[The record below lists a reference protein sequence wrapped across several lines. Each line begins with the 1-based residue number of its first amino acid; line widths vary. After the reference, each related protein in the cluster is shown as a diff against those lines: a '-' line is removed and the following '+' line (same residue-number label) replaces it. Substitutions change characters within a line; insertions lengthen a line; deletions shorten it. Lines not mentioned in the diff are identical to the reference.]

1 MARMTLPEPLAVP
14 WAMKPLDSADADM
27 HRLGDG
33 RLRLALRHDVLRG
46 ITPDMVRWWFQHIAG
61 DMWLEGRLVAR
72 YRVWHPCDHVSFQ
85 LVRPGGD
92 EVGPGAVFHI
102 RECFGRDPRW
112 ALDTRLHVDRL
123 DDGGFATR
131 PSMHGLRLARMTYR
145 FAPVTGGTRYE
156 NDLTV
161 GLAGVRWF
169 NTAVLP
175 RFFPEERGR
184 AWLLHNVE
192 EVGNLE
198 FFLPDLLAQVRGEAA

>member
-1 MARMTLPEPLAVP
+1 
-14 WAMKPLDSADADM
+14 
-27 HRLGDG
+27 
-33 RLRLALRHDVLRG
+33 
-46 ITPDMVRWWFQHIAG
+46 
-61 DMWLEGRLVAR
+61 
-72 YRVWHPCDHVSFQ
+72 VSFQ

-102 RECFGRDPRW
+102 RECFRPGPAL
-112 ALDTRLHVDRL
+112 ALDTRLHVEGWTTAVSPPGL
-123 DDGGFATR
+123 DARAAAGPDDLPVR
-131 PSMHGLRLARMTYR
+131 PGHRR
-145 FAPVTGGTRYE
+145 TRYE

-175 RFFPEERGR
+175 GLPEERGR